1 MSCTA
6 WASRESLSPVLCVWI
21 CPFLRRRKVT
31 EPGYVNCCCQ
41 EPTAEPSLF
50 TGALSKD
57 RKQIQRPDEGIS
69 KGKKQGK
76 GKPGRRSH
84 LVKLW
89 KLVLGRA
96 GCEIPQH
103 IVSACSPSLQTSVKP
118 LSLPA
123 EKAGKTEACSLL
135 PHKPSASFFLY
146 VPQGFLIF
154 PCTGH
159 RPDLGIKQLIQGRW
173 FPDRRAL

>member
-6 WASRESLSPVLCVWI
+6 QASREFLLPVLCVWI

-31 EPGYVNCCCQ
+31 EPGYVSCCSQ

-50 TGALSKD
+50 TSALSKD
-57 RKQIQRPDEGIS
+57 RKQIQGPDEGIF
-69 KGKKQGK
+69 KEKKKEK
-76 GKPGRRSH
+76 GKPGKRNH

-89 KLVLGRA
+89 KLVLERA

-103 IVSACSPSLQTSVKP
+103 IVSACSPALQTSLKP

-123 EKAGKTEACSLL
+123 EKAGKTAACLLL
-135 PHKPSASFFLY
+135 PHKPSASFL
-146 VPQGFLIF
+146 L
-154 PCTGH
+154 
-159 RPDLGIKQLIQGRW
+159 
-173 FPDRRAL
+173 